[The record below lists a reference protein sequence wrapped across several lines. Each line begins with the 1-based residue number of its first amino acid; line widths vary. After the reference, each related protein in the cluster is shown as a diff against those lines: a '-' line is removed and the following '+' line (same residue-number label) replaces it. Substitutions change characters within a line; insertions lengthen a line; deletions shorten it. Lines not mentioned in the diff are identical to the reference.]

1 MNRIPIITNPKMFD
15 AVVAEI
21 QTYLGGRFQWLDH
34 VFGIAEKIIRYN
46 ADGRKFTCATV
57 FMGDEQYVQVEPC
70 KELGNFCFFVLR
82 DPQTVN
88 TNDRDKIS
96 APFSVIFWY
105 DMRQVSSEPTSRNR
119 EDIKGQ
125 ILQAL
130 NAARPMTGNL
140 SFNKIYEDPEKIFS
154 DYSYDHTHNQFL
166 MSPYA
171 GIRIDGEI
179 TTTIPCYD

>member
-1 MNRIPIITNPKMFD
+1 MFD

-34 VFGIAEKIIRYN
+34 VFGIAEKITRYN
-46 ADGRKFTCATV
+46 PDGKKFTCASV
-57 FMGDEQYVQVEPC
+57 FMSDQQYTQIEPC
-70 KELGNFCFFVLR
+70 RELGNFCFFILR
-82 DPQTVN
+82 GPQYIN
-88 TNDRDKIS
+88 PKDREQIT
-96 APFSVIFWY
+96 APFSVVFWY
-105 DMRQVSSEPTSRNR
+105 DMTQVSSEPTSRNR

-125 ILQAL
+125 ILRAL
-130 NAARPMTGNL
+130 STVRPTNG
-140 SFNKIYEDPEKIFS
+140 SVTFNKIYEEPEKIFS